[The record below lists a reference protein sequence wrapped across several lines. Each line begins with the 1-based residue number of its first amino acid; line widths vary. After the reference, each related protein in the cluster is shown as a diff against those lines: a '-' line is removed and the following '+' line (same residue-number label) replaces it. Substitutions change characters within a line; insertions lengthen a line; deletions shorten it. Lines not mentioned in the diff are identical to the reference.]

1 MARNSTGAR
10 STSTGSAT
18 LPLGSLYGVAASGCN
33 VRQIGLFNTA
43 AAACVYELVRLTSA
57 GTQGAALVEAEWDE
71 EKNVPLCQ
79 GFNTHTVLPT
89 LGKKLGIIFTIGAA
103 IGAGHIETFGD
114 SGIVIPKGVAN
125 GLGILLLTGTGQVL
139 DFYFHYD
146 E

>member
-10 STSTGSAT
+10 ATGAGSVT
-18 LPLGSLYGVAASGCN
+18 LPMGSLYGVVASGCN
-33 VRQIGLFNTA
+33 VRQIGIFNTA
-43 AAACVYELVRLTSA
+43 AAACVYELVRLTA
-57 GTQGAALVEAEWDE
+57 TGTQGAALVEAEWDE
-71 EKNVPLCQ
+71 DKGAPLWH

-125 GLGILLLTGTGQVL
+125 GLGIILLTGTGQIC
-139 DFYFHYD
+139 DFYFHFD